1 MQQNGRRR
9 RNGHSVASRTWCVDR
24 HGLGQC
30 LGAVELE
37 ARENPSGLAATKY
50 RAASEAGYTSAV
62 VTIEPDPV
70 DLLQS
75 GGVHIRPH
83 MAQSGRATTTNQ
95 CPFLGGKAH
104 RADVLGCPLTTLS
117 GPCRCAQAQQRA
129 ALDRPSHRNQFPE
142 FLSILHAMDSD
153 FHLVRS
159 STP

>member
-1 MQQNGRRR
+1 M
-9 RNGHSVASRTWCVDR
+9 DR

-30 LGAVELE
+30 LGAIEVE

-83 MAQSGRATTTNQ
+83 MAQSEHLPHTAE
-95 CPFLGGKAH
+95 
-104 RADVLGCPLTTLS
+104 CPLA
-117 GPCRCAQAQQRA
+117 G
-129 ALDRPSHRNQFPE
+129 
-142 FLSILHAMDSD
+142 
-153 FHLVRS
+153 
-159 STP
+159 

>member
-1 MQQNGRRR
+1 M
-9 RNGHSVASRTWCVDR
+9 DR

-30 LGAVELE
+30 LGAVEVE

-83 MAQSGRATTTNQ
+83 MTQSGHQSRGSLRSVATLFFS
-95 CPFLGGKAH
+95 CEI
-104 RADVLGCPLTTLS
+104 TL
-117 GPCRCAQAQQRA
+117 A
-129 ALDRPSHRNQFPE
+129 NV
-142 FLSILHAMDSD
+142 SD
-153 FHLVRS
+153 E
-159 STP
+159 P